1 MAVSREEAFKI
12 LGLEEGATEQEIK
25 DRYRKLALKWHPDKQ
40 EEKDSTIATEKFQK
54 LSAAYKKLTTDEEI
68 TKDELINLFQQMF
81 NCQVSVCRLDG
92 GNIIFMN
99 GPMPN
104 GDIDYDSN
112 SDSDSGTPVHSV
124 STEHGSNNTGD
135 ESAAAKAA
143 AELLKEEEEKTQKAE
158 RRRAKNKKKKEAKRR
173 KKHNNSTSNG
183 TGPAPAAASHHNKES
198 GSSSSQKQK
207 SNPPV
212 TATVTTAEEKLNNST
227 TEVEDNGDID
237 NDEMLS
243 DMSDDEDAV
252 MNSAFFAHAAQGAIS
267 KLGNEGKVLSS
278 GGDKNGGHSMDECDP
293 AMKRSRDIA
302 KEGNILATNGEFKS
316 AIEKFTEAIRLY
328 PGDQRY
334 YGNRS
339 FCYDLLGDYDNA
351 LIDACEAVRLAPGW
365 AKGYL
370 RKGRALYGLKQYD
383 EAEKAYQDVL
393 KYDSNNED
401 ATKELYKCHTL
412 QLMAMGFS
420 VDESEAA
427 ARKHT
432 VMAHAIDDLLAGKV
446 ETIPAGG
453 PRSAGFTPSKG
464 SSSSSKRHAS
474 ADSIFDSPK
483 IKVED
488 GFAVRSLWV
497 GNVNPERVTE
507 SHIAEL
513 FGKYGR
519 VVSVRILV
527 EKHCAFINFERPQA
541 AADALNGLQGYY
553 LGGGYL
559 LIRYP
564 DNPKASLIHSRAEK
578 ELEEPEEEEKNTNAN
593 YSDFAK
599 KTGPVNGNEC
609 YFWRTTGCHFGR
621 KCHYKHI
628 PQHRGIDRT
637 ATMVPKPRS

>member
-1 MAVSREEAFKI
+1 M
-12 LGLEEGATEQEIK
+12 
-25 DRYRKLALKWHPDKQ
+25 
-40 EEKDSTIATEKFQK
+40 QK
-54 LSAAYKKLTTDEEI
+54 LH
-68 TKDELINLFQQMF
+68 
-81 NCQVSVCRLDG
+81 
-92 GNIIFMN
+92 
-99 GPMPN
+99 
-104 GDIDYDSN
+104 SN
-112 SDSDSGTPVHSV
+112 S
-124 STEHGSNNTGD
+124 
-135 ESAAAKAA
+135 
-143 AELLKEEEEKTQKAE
+143 
-158 RRRAKNKKKKEAKRR
+158 
-173 KKHNNSTSNG
+173 NSITSNG
-183 TGPAPAAASHHNKES
+183 TGPAPTVAASQQEKKSASSTSQQQKNKT
-198 GSSSSQKQK
+198 GPSSI
-207 SNPPV
+207 
-212 TATVTTAEEKLNNST
+212 ATSTIAVTTEKDVSINTAAVENDGDFDDSDEKLSNA
-227 TEVEDNGDID
+227 
-237 NDEMLS
+237 
-243 DMSDDEDAV
+243 SDDEDTV
-252 MNSAFFAHAAQGAIS
+252 MNSAFFARAAQGAIS
-267 KLGNEGKVLSS
+267 KLGSEGKVLSGNS
-278 GGDKNGGHSMDECDP
+278 GGDKNGGHSTDECDP
-293 AMKRSRDIA
+293 AIKQSRDIA
-302 KEGNILATNGEFKS
+302 KEGNILATNGEFKN
-316 AIEKFTEAIRLY
+316 AIEKFTEAINLY

-351 LIDACEAVRLAPGW
+351 LIDATEAVRLAPGW

-383 EAEKAYQDVL
+383 EAEKAYQEVL
-393 KYDSNNED
+393 KYDSGNED

-412 QLMAMGFS
+412 QLMSMGFS
-420 VDESEAA
+420 VEESEAA
-427 ARKHT
+427 ARKHN

-446 ETIPAGG
+446 ETLPAGG
-453 PRSAGFTPSKG
+453 PRSAGFTPPKG
-464 SSSSSKRHAS
+464 TSSSSKRHAS
-474 ADSIFDSPK
+474 DSIFDSPK

-507 SHIAEL
+507 IQVAEL

-527 EKHCAFINFERPQA
+527 EKHCAFVNFERPQA

-578 ELEEPEEEEKNTNAN
+578 QAEEQEEQEKDTAN
-593 YSDFAK
+593 FSDFSK
-599 KTGPVNGNEC
+599 KTGPVNGDEC